1 MNLQEYKAYVL
12 ATRKQATMSAVSA
25 IIKATEKKGESK

>member
-1 MNLQEYKAYVL
+1 MNLQAYKAYVL
-12 ATRKQATMSAVSA
+12 ATRSANTVSAVSA